1 MNNFFGL
8 ESYFLIVIKIFF
20 IIGSILNLIFSA
32 IVVKQV
38 TSMSKNIKEKFNY
51 ILTIISY
58 TYLVISIV
66 LVLSMMAL

>member
-1 MNNFFGL
+1 MGL
-8 ESYFLIVIKIFF
+8 ENYFLIVIKIFF

-38 TSMSKNIKEKFNY
+38 VSMSKNIKEKYNY

-58 TYLVISIV
+58 IYLGISIV
-66 LVLSMMAL
+66 LVLSMLAL